1 MLLLHLNTHRRALLR
16 SAAGGLRSRRLR
28 PSSHAAAVARPK
40 LYHLRGAGA
49 AGTNRCD
56 VRTDDGFSI
65 TTDTPRAH
73 GGSNEAAQPVLL
85 LLASLC
91 GCEHATARFVAFK
104 MRRRIGKVDFDI
116 HAERDERGAIGIG
129 MIGGGGKGKG
139 AEALLGELPVPA
151 RLQRI
156 WGSAVVRAEETDLT
170 EAEVQVLAGQVH
182 RRCPV
187 ANMVTLSGCELH
199 IDWRLGLDAG
209 GDCDDHDGSDGAT
222 S

>member
-1 MLLLHLNTHRRALLR
+1 MLLHLNTHRRALLR

-65 TTDTPRAH
+65 TTDTPRAQ

-116 HAERDERGAIGIG
+116 HAERDERGARRERRDLSIHGL
-129 MIGGGGKGKG
+129 
-139 AEALLGELPVPA
+139 ADLEALPPRRVRGA
-151 RLQRI
+151 GRRRRLF
-156 WGSAVVRAEETDLT
+156 G
-170 EAEVQVLAGQVH
+170 
-182 RRCPV
+182 
-187 ANMVTLSGCELH
+187 N
-199 IDWRLGLDAG
+199 
-209 GDCDDHDGSDGAT
+209 
-222 S
+222 